1 MDGQKIFVS
10 TVGDDSGDGS
20 EEEPLRTLEKA
31 IDVANEMREDSDKLI
46 EILLREGTY
55 SVTNTIKI
63 INSQKDDS
71 LLKIS
76 AYQDEKVT
84 INAGVDIPLSA
95 MNIADSDFTN
105 AIIDKPNAGSVLQ
118 YNLKD
123 AQIEDFGEISLRGH
137 LISDEKEAQTEL
149 SLNGEVQKLAGWL
162 QIK

>member
-105 AIIDKPNAGSVLQ
+105 AIIDNPNAGSVLQ
-118 YNLKD
+118 
-123 AQIEDFGEISLRGH
+123 
-137 LISDEKEAQTEL
+137 
-149 SLNGEVQKLAGWL
+149 
-162 QIK
+162 

>member
-76 AYQDEKVT
+76 ASFRLYCKTLPAFGLSIIAFVKSE
-84 INAGVDIPLSA
+84 SA
-95 MNIADSDFTN
+95 MFIA
-105 AIIDKPNAGSVLQ
+105 
-118 YNLKD
+118 
-123 AQIEDFGEISLRGH
+123 ERG
-137 LISDEKEAQTEL
+137 I
-149 SLNGEVQKLAGWL
+149 
-162 QIK
+162 